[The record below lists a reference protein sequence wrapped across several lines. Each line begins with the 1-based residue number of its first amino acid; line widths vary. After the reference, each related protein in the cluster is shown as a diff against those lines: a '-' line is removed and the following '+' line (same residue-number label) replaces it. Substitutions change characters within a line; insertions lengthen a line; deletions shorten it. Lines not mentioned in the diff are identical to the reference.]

1 MLSGCRVEVAEPP
14 SFEVR
19 MPACDRPQMLQR
31 AVNSLRAQSYPRWK
45 AIVFDDSTSSDSR
58 ELINSVADDRF
69 SYVRNDRRLGAA
81 GNIDQC
87 FSPIRKVGGDYAC
100 LLEDDNF
107 LLPNFLS
114 QIADR
119 VSKEESELILANQ
132 RIYEDGVGLRAP
144 NETTRGDWFSEGE
157 VSPAYLRATLLLM
170 EGLSNGGL
178 VWRLEHRIDLQVG
191 PGVSQTGLQE
201 ACRSLSVSSPFLFIE
216 EPQAIWT
223 KMPDSKSAR
232 ALETYRAFGRGMQ
245 SIRDYVLGTHGETV
259 VRLAKSIA
267 AQLGLT
273 ARLVESLSYSGRPYL
288 AGELLKG
295 HATLACRALA
305 KGLAIRLCEKDPCAA
320 FLGSLPHG
328 KLGLKAPL
336 GAQSDFRE

>member
-1 MLSGCRVEVAEPP
+1 MLSGWRMEVTDTPV
-14 SFEVR
+14 SFEIR

-31 AVNSLRAQSYPRWK
+31 AVTSLQAQSYPRWK

-58 ELINSVADDRF
+58 DLINSLGDDRF
-69 SYVRNDRRLGAA
+69 IYVRNSRRLGAA
-81 GNIDQC
+81 ENIDQC

-119 VSKEESELILANQ
+119 VSRKGCELILANQ

-178 VWRLEHRIDLQVG
+178 VWRLEDRIDLQVG
-191 PGVSQTGLQE
+191 PSVRQAGLQE
-201 ACRSLSVSSPFLFIE
+201 ACRSLSVNAPFLFIR

-223 KMPDSKSAR
+223 QMPDSKTAR
-232 ALETYRAFGRGMQ
+232 ASETYRAFGRGMQ
-245 SIRDYVLGTHGETV
+245 SIRDYVLDVHGKAV
-259 VRLAKSIA
+259 VHLAKPIA

-273 ARLVESLSYSGRPYL
+273 ARLVESLSYSGHPYL

-295 HATLACRALA
+295 HAALACRAFA

-320 FLGSLPHG
+320 FLRSLPAR
-328 KLGLKAPL
+328 KLGSKAPL
-336 GAQSDFRE
+336 AI

>member
-1 MLSGCRVEVAEPP
+1 MHSGWRVEVTESP
-14 SFEVR
+14 SFEIR
-19 MPACDRPQMLQR
+19 MPACDRPQMLRR
-31 AVNSLRAQSYPRWK
+31 AANSLQAQSYPRWK

-58 ELINSVADDRF
+58 DLINSLADGRF
-69 SYVRNDRRLGAA
+69 AYVRNCRRLGAA

-114 QIADR
+114 RIAVR
-119 VSKEESELILANQ
+119 VSKAERELILANQ
-132 RIYEDGVGLRAP
+132 RIYEDGVGLRAS

-191 PGVSQTGLQE
+191 PSVRQTGLQE
-201 ACRSLSVSSPFLFIE
+201 ACRSLSVSAPFLFIK

-223 KMPDSKSAR
+223 QMPDSKSAR

-245 SIRDYVLGTHGETV
+245 SIRDYVLGANGETV

-267 AQLGLT
+267 ARLGLT

-295 HATLACRALA
+295 HAALACRALA
-305 KGLAIRLCEKDPCAA
+305 KGLAIRLRERDPCAV
-320 FLGSLPHG
+320 FLRSLPRQ
-328 KLGLKAPL
+328 KLGLTAPHAVQTEL
-336 GAQSDFRE
+336 RE

>member
-1 MLSGCRVEVAEPP
+1 MISSRRMEVTKSPVF
-14 SFEVR
+14 FEIR
-19 MPACDRPQMLQR
+19 MPACDRPQMLRR
-31 AVNSLRAQSYPRWK
+31 AVNSLQAQSYPRWK
-45 AIVFDDSTSSDSR
+45 AIIFDDSTSSDSR
-58 ELINSVADDRF
+58 DLINSLGDDRF
-69 SYVRNDRRLGAA
+69 NYACNSRRLGAA

-87 FSPIRKVGGDYAC
+87 FSPIRKVDGDYAC

-107 LLPNFLS
+107 LLPDFLS

-119 VSKEESELILANQ
+119 VSRTGCELILANQ

-157 VSPAYLRATLLLM
+157 VSPTYLRATLLLM

-178 VWRLEHRIDLQVG
+178 AWRLGHGIDLQIG
-191 PGVSQTGLQE
+191 PSVRQPGLQE
-201 ACRSLSVSSPFLFIE
+201 ACRSLSVNAPFLFIK

-223 KMPDSKSAR
+223 QMPDSKSAR
-232 ALETYRAFGRGMQ
+232 ASEAYRAFGRGMQ
-245 SIRDYVLGTHGETV
+245 SIRDYILAKDGKVI

-273 ARLVESLSYSGRPYL
+273 ARLVESLSYSGHPSL

-295 HATLACRALA
+295 HAALACRALA
-305 KGLAIRLCEKDPCAA
+305 KGLAIRLCERDPCAA
-320 FLGSLPHG
+320 FLNSLPSR
-328 KLGLKAPL
+328 KFESMAP
-336 GAQSDFRE
+336 QTI